1 MALTLQLITMEKTAE
16 DDGPVPSFD
25 DYEAYEQQLVKEPG
39 HQDFA
44 KKVCNSILEMC
55 APPTDAYSTLCGTRR
70 RPANWRT
77 I

>member
-44 KKVCNSILEMC
+44 KKVLFLDPKNVRS
-55 APPTDAYSTLCGTRR
+55 SG
-70 RPANWRT
+70 
-77 I
+77 